1 MHVILEKGN
10 MQKLTGRSSGL
21 ARWHVLTTSL
31 VVSRGD
37 LLLQQRRLLVS
48 ERPSSSYCCLLSSS
62 SLSFQRLG
70 RFSGFC
76 GPLSGKKQLVNL
88 AAAAQERLA
97 EYVVNGSVTGSSDHD
112 DDRRVFGVL
121 ALHRSTEDGGD
132 EVLTRLAVDHE
143 ESNEFYNKLL
153 ENSLNKGS
161 ASSVE
166 DYGESEDEECAEDR
180 TTGQAALTQAARAS
194 QHANKF
200 PVADN
205 KLQDRLED
213 GLVKWEEVDVKSS
226 DALLE
231 LLRNEA
237 IQSSNSLKLATQAMV
252 AARKKIDSLQKQLDM
267 TGKSSQQEQ
276 EVIRNRDA
284 LSLGESLTLLEAG
297 DKIKELEKQLESGKL
312 ALQEEKKITAP
323 AMHSAAKW
331 EQALQLAELKIEEL
345 VSETVSLKGL
355 VESKDKTVQ
364 AIREETRRNAN
375 MLLAAAK
382 TRDALANVEKKVELL
397 TVQVATLE
405 EELQSRDVLL
415 EEVKD
420 EMVHST
426 DALKVAAEIKQDLN
440 ASKRREVE
448 LSQELETQKELVKE
462 LQLEVAENIRA
473 VRAEQALRQTEKK
486 LNDTQMEVEVLRKG
500 VEARD
505 EALHFMK
512 DEVDRTVDILS
523 HAAETREELQK
534 MRGYIKELR
543 AELKSKDTKL
553 ASLHEELVVAR
564 SSARYQDP
572 DPTTPS
578 PCVPSP
584 SNTEM
589 PKLKGKLNWRKHGNT
604 QRSSEQL

>member
-1 MHVILEKGN
+1 MACCGV
-10 MQKLTGRSSGL
+10 GRSSDL

-31 VVSRGD
+31 VVSRRD

-76 GPLSGKKQLVNL
+76 EPLSAKKQLVNL

-97 EYVVNGSVTGSSDHD
+97 ENVVNGSVTGNSDHD
-112 DDRRVFGVL
+112 DDCRVFGAL
-121 ALHRSTEDGGD
+121 ALHRSTEGGED
-132 EVLTRLAVDHE
+132 EVLPRLAVDHE

-180 TTGQAALTQAARAS
+180 TTGQAALIQAARAS

-200 PVADN
+200 QVADN
-205 KLQDRLED
+205 KLQDRLE
-213 GLVKWEEVDVKSS
+213 KWQEVDVKSS

-267 TGKSSQQEQ
+267 TGTSSQQEQ
-276 EVIRNRDA
+276 EFIRNKDA

-345 VSETVSLKGL
+345 VLETVSLKGL

-382 TRDALANVEKKVELL
+382 TRDALASVEKKVELL

-500 VEARD
+500 VQARD

-512 DEVDRTVDILS
+512 DEVDRSVDILS

-534 MRGYIKELR
+534 MKGYIKELR

>member
-1 MHVILEKGN
+1 MACCGV
-10 MQKLTGRSSGL
+10 GRSSDL

-112 DDRRVFGVL
+112 DDCRVFGAL
-121 ALHRSTEDGGD
+121 ALHRSTEGGED
-132 EVLTRLAVDHE
+132 EVLPRLAVDHE

-200 PVADN
+200 QVADN
-205 KLQDRLED
+205 KLQDRLE
-213 GLVKWEEVDVKSS
+213 KWQEVDVKSS

-267 TGKSSQQEQ
+267 TGTSSQQEQ
-276 EVIRNRDA
+276 EVIRNKDA

-345 VSETVSLKGL
+345 VLETVSLKGL

-500 VEARD
+500 VQARD

-512 DEVDRTVDILS
+512 DEVDRSVDILS

-534 MRGYIKELR
+534 MKGYIKELR

-578 PCVPSP
+578 PCIPSP

>member
-1 MHVILEKGN
+1 
-10 MQKLTGRSSGL
+10 MQKLTGRSSDL

-76 GPLSGKKQLVNL
+76 GPLSGKKRLVNL

-112 DDRRVFGVL
+112 DDCRVFGAL
-121 ALHRSTEDGGD
+121 ALHRSTEGGED
-132 EVLTRLAVDHE
+132 EVLPRLAVDHE

-180 TTGQAALTQAARAS
+180 TTGQAALIQAARAS

-200 PVADN
+200 QVADN
-205 KLQDRLED
+205 KLQDRLE
-213 GLVKWEEVDVKSS
+213 KWQEVDVKSS

-267 TGKSSQQEQ
+267 TGTSSQQEQ
-276 EVIRNRDA
+276 EVIRNKDA

-345 VSETVSLKGL
+345 VLETVSLKGL

-426 DALKVAAEIKQDLN
+426 EALKVAAEIKQDLN

-448 LSQELETQKELVKE
+448 LSQELETQKALVKE

-500 VEARD
+500 VQARD

-512 DEVDRTVDILS
+512 DEVDRSVDILS

-534 MRGYIKELR
+534 MKGYIKELR

-553 ASLHEELVVAR
+553 VSLHEELVVAR

-572 DPTTPS
+572 DPTTSS

>member
-10 MQKLTGRSSGL
+10 MQKLTGRSSDL

-62 SLSFQRLG
+62 SSSFQRLG

-76 GPLSGKKQLVNL
+76 GPLRGKKQLVNL

-112 DDRRVFGVL
+112 DNCRVFGAL
-121 ALHRSTEDGGD
+121 ALHRSTEGGED
-132 EVLTRLAVDHE
+132 EVLPRLAVDHE

-200 PVADN
+200 QVADN
-205 KLQDRLED
+205 KLQDRLE
-213 GLVKWEEVDVKSS
+213 KWQEVEHVQVDVKSS

-267 TGKSSQQEQ
+267 TGTSSQQEQ
-276 EVIRNRDA
+276 EVIRNKDA

-345 VSETVSLKGL
+345 VLETVSLKGL

-448 LSQELETQKELVKE
+448 LSQQLETQKELVKE

-500 VEARD
+500 VQARN

-512 DEVDRTVDILS
+512 DEVDRSVDILS

-534 MRGYIKELR
+534 MKGYIKELR

-578 PCVPSP
+578 PCIPSP
-584 SNTEM
+584 SNTEVVLLESPYICM
-589 PKLKGKLNWRKHGNT
+589 V
-604 QRSSEQL
+604 SAC

>member
-1 MHVILEKGN
+1 MY
-10 MQKLTGRSSGL
+10 
-21 ARWHVLTTSL
+21 
-31 VVSRGD
+31 
-37 LLLQQRRLLVS
+37 LQ
-48 ERPSSSYCCLLSSS
+48 
-62 SLSFQRLG
+62 
-70 RFSGFC
+70 
-76 GPLSGKKQLVNL
+76 
-88 AAAAQERLA
+88 
-97 EYVVNGSVTGSSDHD
+97 
-112 DDRRVFGVL
+112 
-121 ALHRSTEDGGD
+121 
-132 EVLTRLAVDHE
+132 
-143 ESNEFYNKLL
+143 
-153 ENSLNKGS
+153 
-161 ASSVE
+161 
-166 DYGESEDEECAEDR
+166 
-180 TTGQAALTQAARAS
+180 
-194 QHANKF
+194 
-200 PVADN
+200 
-205 KLQDRLED
+205 
-213 GLVKWEEVDVKSS
+213 
-226 DALLE
+226 
-231 LLRNEA
+231 
-237 IQSSNSLKLATQAMV
+237 
-252 AARKKIDSLQKQLDM
+252 
-267 TGKSSQQEQ
+267 
-276 EVIRNRDA
+276 
-284 LSLGESLTLLEAG
+284 
-297 DKIKELEKQLESGKL
+297 
-312 ALQEEKKITAP
+312 
-323 AMHSAAKW
+323 
-331 EQALQLAELKIEEL
+331 
-345 VSETVSLKGL
+345 GL

-500 VEARD
+500 VKARD

-512 DEVDRTVDILS
+512 DEVDRSVNILS

-534 MRGYIKELR
+534 MKGYIKELR

-584 SNTEM
+584 SNTEVVSL
-589 PKLKGKLNWRKHGNT
+589 KLLP
-604 QRSSEQL
+604 